1 MSKTNLII
9 NIFFCSS
16 ALVQFEANITSNS
29 SLMKNTILASHT
41 YLFAPATA
49 HCRKTVCHP
58 MVVAGKAEVDG
69 GFVKRRGRCQV
80 QRSTDRL

>member
-9 NIFFCSS
+9 NIFRSS

-29 SLMKNTILASHT
+29 SCMKNTVLASHT
-41 YLFAPATA
+41 YLFAPATS
-49 HCRKTVCHP
+49 HSRKAVCHP
-58 MVVAGKAEVDG
+58 MEMAGKAEVDG

>member
-1 MSKTNLII
+1 M
-9 NIFFCSS
+9 
-16 ALVQFEANITSNS
+16 QFEANITSNS
-29 SLMKNTILASHT
+29 SLKNTILASHT

-58 MVVAGKAEVDG
+58 MEVAGKAEVDG
-69 GFVKRRGRCQV
+69 GFVKRRGGCQV